1 MNRSKSAKTGYY
13 PVFDM
18 DSIVDET
25 KDWYRALGIKMNCKN
40 LTTLVRI
47 ANGFSG
53 LVLSIYESLGLSTN
67 FKVTTDVVDTPS
79 VAFMKLN
86 ENGSRT
92 VCVSSWI
99 FDRAILSKWIPEVK
113 SMSEED
119 VFAVSVAV
127 INGALTLD
135 ILSQECKVKDHISS
149 IQNEIYTMCKDYI
162 AFDGID
168 VSYLEPTDEFVFA
181 LNAIRDLMML
191 KYASSLDN
199 NGWIRFPILMMRM
212 FFSDSQVEEYAKTL
226 LEKDCLKNFIPLLA
240 SLKCFTNATE
250 DALLIRSFGPASTRI
265 LLQHPFTMDTARFM
279 TRSIIENYFSECFVE
294 KKRNGE
300 NAGECGEGENSNKDN
315 DKQNPKP
322 QNESGDKKDKG
333 NSSAEFAPISN
344 MKRTAPESTAPINA
358 DIKKA
363 MIKAMEEKFGDG
375 AAKKMN
381 DDGVN
386 KTEVS
391 IGDPNKETDFNDPAE
406 FMRSFFG
413 HGKPTHKKVDDEPAD
428 TRTFQSI
435 DEYIKEYSPYKGS
448 NSITALEWS
457 RNIKNIF
464 DNIDKTSLRNLF
476 MAKTMDVEKSQ
487 PCRSGITIIP
497 TRIANIFTDEKLF
510 SPLPE
515 EETERESEIIIL
527 LDGSGSMRSWEDP
540 KINGVRQRMSHVNLV
555 AGVSYA
561 ILNGLI
567 ASNIRT
573 QVFIHSTKD
582 YKVSVPGEE
591 YTRSKEGCMLVKICD
606 SNDTNQLEKF
616 EKAYLF
622 DNENNI
628 DGYAIDAVVENFD
641 FDGSNS
647 TKTLIVLSDGSPAG
661 HCYSRVNGIE
671 HTNEMVKKAE
681 KNGISV
687 YSVSLNTSSE
697 EDNDKIYGSERNI
710 KLGETDINKMLSKI
724 VDVVSRESTRSAN
737 NVLTQG

>member
-53 LVLSIYESLGLSTN
+53 LVLSIYESLGLSSN
-67 FKVTTDVVDTPS
+67 FKVATDVVDTPS
-79 VAFMKLN
+79 VAFMRLN

-92 VCVSSWI
+92 VCVSSWV

-119 VFAVSVAV
+119 VFAVSVGI
-127 INGALTLD
+127 INGALALD
-135 ILSQECKVKDHISS
+135 ILSQECKVRNHISS
-149 IQNEIYTMCKDYI
+149 IQDEINTMCRDYI
-162 AFDGID
+162 AFDGIN
-168 VSYLEPTDEFVFA
+168 VSSLEPTDEFVFT

-212 FFSDSQVEEYAKTL
+212 FFDDAQINEYVKRL
-226 LEKDCLKNFIPLLA
+226 LDKDCLKNFIPLLA
-240 SLKCFTNATE
+240 SLKCFTSAAE

-294 KKRNGE
+294 KKRNGS
-300 NAGECGEGENSNKDN
+300 GEGEGGDGEEN
-315 DKQNPKP
+315 
-322 QNESGDKKDKG
+322 SGDKKQGSEPQSKGSDKKI
-333 NSSAEFAPISN
+333 NKSSAEFAPISD
-344 MKRTAPESTAPINA
+344 MKRTEPESTAPINA

-363 MIKAMEEKFGDG
+363 MVKAMEEKLGDG
-375 AAKKMN
+375 ADKIMK
-381 DDGVN
+381 DGGVN

-391 IGDPNKETDFNDPAE
+391 MGDPNKETDFNDPAE
-406 FMRSFFG
+406 FMRAFFG

-435 DEYIKEYSPYKGS
+435 DEYIKEYAPYKGPHR
-448 NSITALEWS
+448 TTYQEWS
-457 RNIKNIF
+457 NNIKNIF

-540 KINGVRQRMSHVNLV
+540 KINGVRQRMPHVNLV

-582 YKVSVPGEE
+582 YKISVPGEE
-591 YTRSKEGCMLVKICD
+591 YARYKEGCMLVKVCD

-661 HCYSRVNGIE
+661 HCYNRKSGVE
-671 HTNEMVKKAE
+671 HTKEMVKKAE
-681 KNGISV
+681 ENGVSV
-687 YSVSLNTSSE
+687 YSVSLNTSCE

-724 VDVVSRESTRSAN
+724 VEVVSKESMRSAN